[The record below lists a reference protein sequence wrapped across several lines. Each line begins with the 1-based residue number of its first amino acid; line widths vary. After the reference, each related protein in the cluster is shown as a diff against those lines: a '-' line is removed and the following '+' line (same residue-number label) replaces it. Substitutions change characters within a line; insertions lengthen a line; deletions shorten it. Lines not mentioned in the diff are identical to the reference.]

1 MRRWTGGVHRISRWL
16 LLGLGIVACAEKQG
30 EPELRFQVQ
39 HWDLVLGSTLP
50 HPPEGRRVVASPIPT
65 GIRVT
70 GAVVLPDPCDKVEAR
85 LEPGEDT
92 LRLRVRVLSSQ
103 SNAERCGGGNREE
116 VNYYEAEIRNLTP
129 GTYRLHVFHDFVGH
143 RGAAP
148 TDEPRHELVLDESV
162 QVPE

>member
-1 MRRWTGGVHRISRWL
+1 
-16 LLGLGIVACAEKQG
+16 
-30 EPELRFQVQ
+30 
-39 HWDLVLGSTLP
+39 
-50 HPPEGRRVVASPIPT
+50 
-65 GIRVT
+65 
-70 GAVVLPDPCDKVEAR
+70 VVLPDPCDKVEAR